1 IWEANLTSRYMQ
13 SDSEQ
18 VLTCR
23 VENTGRQRIQFQ
35 APPGAQWRG
44 AWIDDQPLVSLP
56 DNDRWRINLPAGK
69 RLCTIV
75 IRWTNVVAT
84 NGLAA
89 RQLAPWPDCD
99 VPILNRTW
107 TVHLPPSKSL
117 ANADISGVPAMS
129 VPWSKRLF
137 GLLGNSRVISQSD
150 AT

>member
-1 IWEANLTSRYMQ
+1 
-13 SDSEQ
+13 
-18 VLTCR
+18 
-23 VENTGRQRIQFQ
+23 
-35 APPGAQWRG
+35 PPGAQWRG

-150 AT
+150 ATNSSIGSIPSNPTSGDSLPGWTHYHFDGVGSIASS